1 MGLRI
6 FGFREFAKTLPGAA
20 SAWVWRRPEASLFAE
35 NHAVCWDPSAERQG
49 QGGSPGSRNCRGPP
63 AGAGVP
69 RVTPCALAICKLCR
83 QGRGGRI
90 DPLRQPGRK
99 PRRGQ
104 QRGLVPYGPHRPPRP
119 LGSPRPCRPIGAPKT
134 ARIACWTRRCRR
146 IGAAVAKAVHAETKF
161 CRAIWPAVP
170 ASSKPQ
176 RGPIKGRVEHTAGTS
191 RGGSWLLSKPPPSQ
205 SRSPCRNGYAAFC
218 LLGRCCDGGK
228 RS

>member
-146 IGAAVAKAVHAETKF
+146 IAGSVKNRQAFIISYGALIGTYARCH
-161 CRAIWPAVP
+161 IPDLVP
-170 ASSKPQ
+170 SSKPHPNGLD
-176 RGPIKGRVEHTAGTS
+176 RGEPLWYRRFAHDRTEQCRAAGRPRT
-191 RGGSWLLSKPPPSQ
+191 
-205 SRSPCRNGYAAFC
+205 
-218 LLGRCCDGGK
+218 GK
-228 RS
+228 